1 MVLIVSSARI
11 SPLDL
16 PMSITVSDSQS
27 FLEQAIDPK
36 PPVLPP
42 DTPLKVAIA
51 AMTQASASCVL
62 SAFEQ
67 QLIGIFTERDV
78 VKITASEI
86 PLAGMVIAEVMTQEP
101 IAISLDRA
109 GNIFKI
115 LSILRSSSRAALTA
129 KIRHLPVT
137 DQRGNLLGAIT
148 GESIRQLLKPGDLLQ
163 RRRAQEIMTAEV
175 IVSSTNISV
184 LEVAKQMT
192 TQRKSCI
199 VICNECDNKKQK
211 PVGIITERDIVK
223 FQAAGLDFAGT
234 TAAAAMNF
242 PLMPLQVKATLW
254 EAHQFMQQ
262 HHIRRL
268 VVVDEGGY
276 LAGIVTQSTL
286 LHALDPVEMYAN
298 IELLQETVAENI
310 QESKK
315 VNEQL
320 QKEALRRTEVEEQLR
335 LLNENLEEQIKQ
347 RTLDLINANSQLK
360 KEIQDRA
367 TAESEVRRLNT
378 ELEQRVRERTVQL
391 AASNQELQQEIS
403 DRKLLEEKLHFSET
417 KVRAVFE
424 AMTDIVLVLNIQ
436 GNIEVLPTNTAGFS
450 EPDCDIVSL
459 TIEHFFDDDNPDDWW
474 RLVQQVL
481 ETQQTLNFDYSLIV
495 GGREIWFAA
504 CISPFSKDAVIWV
517 ARNISARKIAE
528 SALSQKNTELA
539 HTLEELKRTQQ
550 ELIQSEKMAALGQLI
565 AGVAHEINSPL
576 GAIRS
581 SVQNIADFWGRQL
594 QHLPIFFQQL
604 SPERL
609 QDFFA
614 LLHKSSQETDTLSS
628 KEKRQLKKL
637 LQRQLEL
644 EEIDNADSLACTLLD
659 IGICH
664 NVEPFLPL
672 LKDSTS
678 PNILQIAYEFATVQK
693 STKNIA
699 TATDRA
705 AKIVFALKSY
715 SHYEQSGSKAI
726 ANITDGIET
735 VLTLYHYQIKHGV
748 EVVRNYGNDLPSVL
762 CYPDELNQ
770 VWTNL
775 LHNALQAMGNKG
787 VLKIDVKPEDNA
799 ISVSITDSGQGIPPE
814 IMPRIFEPFFTTKP
828 PGEGSGLGLDIV
840 HKIIE
845 KHQGKMQVE
854 SVPGQTKFTVL
865 LPIEITQIN

>member
-1 MVLIVSSARI
+1 
-11 SPLDL
+11 
-16 PMSITVSDSQS
+16 MSTTVSDTQS
-27 FLEQAIDPK
+27 LLEQAIDAK

-42 DTPLKVAIA
+42 DRPLTVAIA
-51 AMTQASASCVL
+51 AMTQASASCILIAV
-62 SAFEQ
+62 EG
-67 QLIGIFTERDV
+67 QLLGIFTERDV

-86 PLAGMVIAEVMTQEP
+86 PLAGVAISEVMTQNP

-109 GNIFKI
+109 ENIFKV
-115 LSILRSSSRAALTA
+115 LGILRSA
-129 KIRHLPVT
+129 KIRHLPLT
-137 DQRGNLLGAIT
+137 DNSGNLLGVIT
-148 GESIRQLLKPGDLLQ
+148 GESIRQILKPGDLLQ
-163 RRRAQEIMTAEV
+163 MRRAEEITIAEV
-175 IVSSTNISV
+175 IVASTGASV
-184 LEVAKQMT
+184 LEVAKLMA
-192 TQRKSCI
+192 TQRKSCV
-199 VICNECDNKKQK
+199 VICTECDQKNQK

-234 TAAAAMNF
+234 RAAAAMSF
-242 PLMPLQVKATLW
+242 PLMPLQAKATLW
-254 EAHQFMQQ
+254 EAHQFMQE

-268 VVVDEGGY
+268 VVVDEAGY
-276 LAGIVTQSTL
+276 LAGIITQSSL
-286 LHALDPVEMYAN
+286 LHALDPVEMHAN
-298 IELLQETVAENI
+298 VELLQETVAENI
-310 QESKK
+310 LELKK

-347 RTLDLINANSQLK
+347 RTLELINANSQLK

-367 TAESEVRRLNT
+367 TAEAEVRRLNT

-403 DRKLLEEKLHFSET
+403 GRKLLEEKLHFSET

-424 AMTDIVLVLNIQ
+424 AMTDIVLVLDSQ
-436 GNIEVLPTNTAGFS
+436 GNIEVLPTNTAAFS

-459 TIEHFFDDDNPDDWW
+459 TIEHFFDDENPDDWW
-474 RLVQQVL
+474 MLVKQVL
-481 ETQQTLNFDYSLIV
+481 ATQQMLNFDYSLTV
-495 GGREIWFAA
+495 CGREVWFSA
-504 CISPFSKDAVIWV
+504 CISLFSKNAVIWV
-517 ARNISARKIAE
+517 ARNINDRKLAE
-528 SALSQKNTELA
+528 SALCQKNAELA
-539 HTLEELKRTQQ
+539 HTLEELRRTQQ

-581 SVQNIADFWGRQL
+581 SVQNIADFWAEQL
-594 QHLPIFFQQL
+594 HQLPMFFQQL
-604 SPERL
+604 SPERQ

-614 LLHKSSQETDTLSS
+614 LLHKSMTETDNLSS
-628 KEKRQLKKL
+628 KEKRQLKKS
-637 LQRQLEL
+637 LQRQLES
-644 EEIDNADSLACTLLD
+644 EQIDDADSLACTLLD
-659 IGICH
+659 IGIS
-664 NVEPFLPL
+664 NNLEEFLPL
-672 LKDSTS
+672 LKDSQS
-678 PNILQIAYEFATVQK
+678 PKILQIAYEFATVQK
-693 STKNIA
+693 STKNIT

-715 SHYEQSGSKAI
+715 SRYDQSGAKAI
-726 ANITDGIET
+726 ANITDGIDT
-735 VLTLYHYQIKHGV
+735 VLTLYHYQIKQGV
-748 EVVRNYGNDLPSVL
+748 EVIRNYGNDLPSVL

-787 VLKIDVKPEDNA
+787 VLKIDVKQEDRA

-845 KHQGKMQVE
+845 KHQGQLQVE
-854 SVPGQTKFTVL
+854 SVPGQTKFTVS
-865 LPIEITQIN
+865 LPIEITDGH

>member
-1 MVLIVSSARI
+1 
-11 SPLDL
+11 
-16 PMSITVSDSQS
+16 MSITVSDSQS

-42 DTPLKVAIA
+42 DTPLKMAIA
-51 AMTQASASCVL
+51 AMTEARASCVL
-62 SAFEQ
+62 IAFEG
-67 QLIGIFTERDV
+67 QLLGIFTERDV

-86 PLAGMVIAEVMTQEP
+86 PLAGVTISEVMTENP
-101 IAISLDRA
+101 IAISLDKA
-109 GNIFKI
+109 GNIFRI

-129 KIRHLPVT
+129 KIRHRPVT
-137 DQRGNLLGAIT
+137 DEGGNLLGAIT
-148 GESIRQLLKPGDLLQ
+148 NDSIRQILKPGDLLQ
-163 RRRAQEIMTAEV
+163 MRRAQEIMTAEV
-175 IVSSTNISV
+175 IVASTGASV
-184 LEVAKQMT
+184 LEIAKQMAT
-192 TQRKSCI
+192 RRKCCT
-199 VICNECDNKKQK
+199 VICTECDNKNQK

-234 TAAAAMNF
+234 PAAAAMSF

-254 EAHQFMQQ
+254 EAHQFMQE
-262 HHIRRL
+262 HRIRRL

-286 LHALDPVEMYAN
+286 LHALDPVEMHAN
-298 IELLQETVAENI
+298 VELLQETVAENI
-310 QESKK
+310 QELKK

-335 LLNENLEEQIKQ
+335 LLNENLEEQIKL
-347 RTLDLINANSQLK
+347 RTLELLKANSQLK
-360 KEIQDRA
+360 QEIQDRA
-367 TAESEVRRLNT
+367 TAEAEVRRLNT
-378 ELEQRVRERTVQL
+378 ELEQRVLERTVQL

-403 DRKLLEEKLHFSET
+403 DRKLLEEKLHFSES

-424 AMTDIVLVLNIQ
+424 AMTDIVMVLDSQ
-436 GNIEVLPTNTAGFS
+436 GNIEVLPTNTAAFS
-450 EPDCDIVSL
+450 EPDCDTVSL

-474 RLVQQVL
+474 MLVKQVL
-481 ETQQTLNFDYSLIV
+481 DTQQTLNFDYSLTV
-495 GGREIWFAA
+495 GDREIWFSA
-504 CISPFSKDAVIWV
+504 CISLFSKDAVIWV
-517 ARNISARKIAE
+517 ARNISARKLAE
-528 SALSQKNTELA
+528 SALSQKNAELA

-581 SVQNIADFWGRQL
+581 SVQNIADFWAEQL
-594 QHLPIFFQQL
+594 QQLPMFFQQL
-604 SPERL
+604 SPER
-609 QDFFA
+609 QHDFFA
-614 LLHKSSQETDTLSS
+614 LLYNSSTETDNLSS
-628 KEKRQLKKL
+628 KEKRLLKKS

-644 EEIDNADSLACTLLD
+644 EEIDGADSLACTLLD
-659 IGICH
+659 IGICN

-693 STKNIA
+693 STKNIV

-715 SHYEQSGSKAI
+715 SRYDQSGSKAM
-726 ANITDGIET
+726 ANITDGIDT

-748 EVVRNYGNDLPSVL
+748 EVVRNYGTDLPSVL

-787 VLKIDVKPEDNA
+787 VLKIDVKRQDNA
-799 ISVSITDSGQGIPPE
+799 ISVSITDSGKGIPPE

-840 HKIIE
+840 QKIIE
-845 KHQGKMQVE
+845 KHQGKLQVE
-854 SVPGQTKFTVL
+854 SVPGHTKFTVS
-865 LPIEITQIN
+865 LPLEQDLRIDPPNPP